1 MTDFELKKFK
11 EDYPEVVDYVNTEL
25 QKVVKMICD
34 IMVSQYDQ
42 AISANQ
48 TAIEKL
54 KSDVKN
60 LEVCNWSQNTL

>member
-1 MTDFELKKFK
+1 MTSTELKKFK
-11 EDYPEVVDYVNTEL
+11 EDYPEVVDYVNAEL
-25 QKVVKMICD
+25 QKAVKLICD

-42 AISANQ
+42 VISANQ

-60 LEVCNWSQNTL
+60 LEIENWNSNTL